1 LTAWDSVNFTSI
13 TTVTSNATIIGYN
26 ATRNSDG
33 TVSVFIEYASSLEGQ
48 NINVVIDPTSSGIFV
63 LSQVNVLTSSF
74 SISAD
79 NNHLLDFYS
88 DDTYKLANAITVLCL
103 AISIMAYI
111 FMLLALI
118 SGKMVGI

>member
-1 LTAWDSVNFTSI
+1 M
-13 TTVTSNATIIGYN
+13 
-26 ATRNSDG
+26 
-33 TVSVFIEYASSLEGQ
+33 
-48 NINVVIDPTSSGIFV
+48 VIDPTSSGIFV

-74 SISAD
+74 SISTD

>member
-13 TTVTSNATIIGYN
+13 TTVTSNATIVGYN

-33 TVSVFIEYASSLEGQ
+33 TVSVFIEYASSLDGQ

-74 SISAD
+74 SISTD